1 MKIIF
6 NGTIFYK
13 QKYGGISRYFY
24 NLANELINKKIDF
37 KIVTPFHKN
46 LYLKD
51 LNKKYNIL
59 IFNYLNHLLC
69 IKKGK

>member
-46 LYLKD
+46 LYLKGIR
-51 LNKKYNIL
+51 NFI
-59 IFNYLNHLLC
+59 
-69 IKKGK
+69 

>member
-37 KIVTPFHKN
+37 KIVTLFHKN
-46 LYLKD
+46 LYLQD
-51 LNKKYNIL
+51 LNTKYKTGM
-59 IFNYLNHLLC
+59 Y
-69 IKKGK
+69 IKHFPDLKIII